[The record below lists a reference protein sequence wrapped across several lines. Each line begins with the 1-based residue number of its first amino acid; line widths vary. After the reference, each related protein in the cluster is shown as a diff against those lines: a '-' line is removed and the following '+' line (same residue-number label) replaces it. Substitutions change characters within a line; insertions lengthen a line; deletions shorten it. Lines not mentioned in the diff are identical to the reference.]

1 MRLTNAIEKVYNGA
15 YIVYYISVVV
25 KVVFVIKQQ
34 IQFKKMFEKNN
45 GVLKISKQEELAISR
60 AHLAELLKAGA
71 IERYARG
78 IYTSSD
84 KFEDE
89 MQLLQLRFGRAIYS
103 HETAL
108 FLHGLCDRSPLRF
121 SVTVPSGYN
130 AGGLTALGAKV
141 YYIKKE
147 LYSEGQIT
155 AISMYGNNLQ
165 VYDIERTICD
175 VVRSRSKIDE
185 QIFFDGLK
193 MYAALPGKDLNKLM
207 RYALAFKLE
216 SVVRGYFEVLL

>member
-1 MRLTNAIEKVYNGA
+1 M
-15 YIVYYISVVV
+15 
-25 KVVFVIKQQ
+25 KQQ
-34 IQFKKMFEKNN
+34 IQFEKILEKNN
-45 GVLKISKQEELAISR
+45 GVLKTSDLGAVAIARSR
-60 AHLAELLKAGA
+60 LAELLKDGVV
-71 IERYARG
+71 ERYARG
-78 IYTSSD
+78 IYTASD

-89 MQLLQLRFGRAIYS
+89 MQLLQLRFGRAIFS

-121 SVTVPSGYN
+121 SLTVPSGYN
-130 AGGLTALGAKV
+130 AGGLTAVGAKV

-147 LYSEGQIT
+147 LYFEGQTT

-185 QIFFDGLK
+185 QVFFDGLK

-207 RYALAFKLE
+207 RYAVAFKLE

>member
-1 MRLTNAIEKVYNGA
+1 M
-15 YIVYYISVVV
+15 VV
-25 KVVFVIKQQ
+25 KVVLAMKQQ
-34 IQFKKMFEKNN
+34 IQFEKILEKNN
-45 GVLKISKQEELAISR
+45 GVLKTSDLGPAAIAR
-60 AHLAELLKAGA
+60 ANLAELLKDG
-71 IERYARG
+71 IVERYARG

-103 HETAL
+103 HETAM

-147 LYSEGQIT
+147 LYSEGQTT
-155 AISMYGNNLQ
+155 AISLYGNKLQ

-175 VVRSRSKIDE
+175 IIRSRSKIDE

-193 MYAALPGKDLNKLM
+193 MYVALPGKDLNKLM
-207 RYALAFKLE
+207 RYAVIFKLE